1 MTVCIL
7 ADLLSLVRFAIH
19 QDNELVQSPERVN
32 ANPSALP
39 SCGAGHRLATAHR
52 SR

>member
-7 ADLLSLVRFAIH
+7 ADLVSLVRFAIH

-32 ANPSALP
+32 ANFNAWLVQQNNPPSP
-39 SCGAGHRLATAHR
+39 SGRGPG
-52 SR
+52 